1 MIHLGGRFFYN
12 FLSEIGI
19 PMILVR
25 LEKLC
30 LYETHGRVRV
40 VKYLFEFF
48 PIKNILK
55 QGDALSPLI
64 FNFTLEYAV
73 RRVQVNQDGLT
84 LNGTHQSLVYADDD
98 SVLGGNVHTVN
109 ENTEALV
116 VAIKESGL
124 ELIVDK
130 STFMVVSRY

>member
-1 MIHLGGRFFYN
+1 MK
-12 FLSEIGI
+12 
-19 PMILVR
+19 LVR

-48 PIKNILK
+48 PIKYILK

-84 LNGTHQSLVYADDD
+84 LNGTH
-98 SVLGGNVHTVN
+98 
-109 ENTEALV
+109 
-116 VAIKESGL
+116 
-124 ELIVDK
+124 
-130 STFMVVSRY
+130 